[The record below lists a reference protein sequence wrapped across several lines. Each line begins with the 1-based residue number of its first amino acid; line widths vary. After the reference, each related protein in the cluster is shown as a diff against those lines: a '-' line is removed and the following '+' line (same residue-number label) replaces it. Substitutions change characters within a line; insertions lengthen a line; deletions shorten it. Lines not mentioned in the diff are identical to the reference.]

1 MPLKVIDGRSSIIS
15 YEEDDGTALALRR
28 SEAPHSSSPAV
39 LEGGIVMRTPNK
51 SHSCLANFSLCTFIT
66 VIVVLSALVD
76 TAPAQSAYYAGKTV
90 RIIVGSTAGGGYD
103 VNARTFAPFLTEH
116 LPGKPLVVVQ

>member
-1 MPLKVIDGRSSIIS
+1 
-15 YEEDDGTALALRR
+15 
-28 SEAPHSSSPAV
+28 
-39 LEGGIVMRTPNK
+39 MRTPNK

-103 VNARTFAPFLTEH
+103 VNARECQANCPNNKWRSAGHVIGTAIRLGESRKERNDAEDH
-116 LPGKPLVVVQ
+116 AN